1 VAIPRPDY
9 DALIERCEAE
19 HKRAAGDTFRDLA
32 KTCVQMVCW
41 VLAGWTFIGF
51 SVHTTNEIVGRILWW
66 TGLGVWISG
75 VLYSLLAAYRRGEQR
90 GDW

>member
-1 VAIPRPDY
+1 MAIRRPDY
-9 DALIERCEAE
+9 DALIERREAE